1 MNTFIS
7 NREVIRATVIAKV
20 DFLPSVTTMVRDVA
34 DRLGLEEKNAARLEL
49 IVEEA
54 CLNVI
59 EHAFDSDEIGYYD
72 VIVERLP
79 GKIVVAVEDMG
90 LPFDVK
96 KIEQNSQTGLG
107 MLLMKAFADEIHF
120 KNLGRGGKRVEL
132 VKTLP
137 YKGADEIF
145 GNEEGG
151 KAINL
156 PPAPADVSLKF
167 QMMTPDMC
175 MNLARCVYRSYGYT
189 YPNDTIY
196 YPEQRRELMESGLLE
211 SCVVLNQDNEIVGHL
226 ALIYPRQNASVA
238 ESGQAVVDPRYR
250 GRGLFEK
257 MKRFL
262 GDYAKQK
269 GLYGLYSE
277 AVSIHPYT
285 QKGNISLGAG
295 ETGFLLGYA
304 PSTMYFKK
312 IQEGKKEDRQTTVLF
327 YFKLNEEPVQ
337 KVYAPFHHK
346 TMIENIYKH
355 NNIKRNFMQASKVEQ
370 DRLFG
375 DSQIN
380 VKAIP
385 DLGLGFMEVLHY
397 GETFEELLQ
406 FRLKELCLKKIEV
419 IYLDLPLSNKLTQ
432 HFCAAA
438 EKLGFFFAGIVPE
451 LYEGDVLRLQYLNN
465 ITIDLNKICFASRFG
480 KTLLDYVFKES
491 GF

>member
-1 MNTFIS
+1 MNKLIS
-7 NREVIRATVIAKV
+7 KREITRINVIAKV
-20 DFLPSVTTMVRDVA
+20 EFLPAVTTMVHEVA
-34 DRLGLEEKNAARLEL
+34 NKLGLEEKNAARLEL

-59 EHAFDSDEIGYYD
+59 EHAFDPDEVGYYD

-79 GKIVVAVEDMG
+79 GKIVVAVEDKG

-107 MLLMKAFADEIHF
+107 MILMKAFADEIHF

-151 KAINL
+151 KALNL
-156 PPAPADVSLKF
+156 PAAPADDPLKF

-175 MNLARCVYRSYGYT
+175 TNLARCVYRSYGYT

-196 YPEQRRELMESGLLE
+196 FPEQRRELMESGLLE
-211 SCVVLNQDNEIVGHL
+211 SCVVLNQDNEIIAHL
-226 ALIYPRQNASVA
+226 ALIYPRESASVA

-250 GRGLFEK
+250 GRGLFEQ

-262 GDYAKQK
+262 GEYAKQK

-285 QKGNISLGAG
+285 QKGNIKLGAG
-295 ETGFLLGYA
+295 ETGFLLGFA
-304 PSTMYFKK
+304 PATMYFKK

-327 YFKLNEEPVQ
+327 YFKLNEEPIQ

-346 TMIENIYKH
+346 TMIEKIYQH
-355 NNIKRNFMQASKVEQ
+355 NKIKRNFVQASKVEQ

-375 DSQIN
+375 ATQIN
-380 VKAIP
+380 IKAIP
-385 DLGLGFMEVLHY
+385 DLGLAFMEVLHF
-397 GETFEELLQ
+397 GETFEKLLQ
-406 FRLKELCLKKIEV
+406 YRLKELCLKKIEV

-438 EKLGFFFAGIVPE
+438 EQLGFFFAGIVPE
-451 LYEGDVLRLQYLNN
+451 FFEGDVLRLQYLNN
-465 ITIDLNKICFASRFG
+465 ITIQKDKIHCASEFG
-480 KTLLDYVFKES
+480 SILLDYVIKES
-491 GF
+491 GV